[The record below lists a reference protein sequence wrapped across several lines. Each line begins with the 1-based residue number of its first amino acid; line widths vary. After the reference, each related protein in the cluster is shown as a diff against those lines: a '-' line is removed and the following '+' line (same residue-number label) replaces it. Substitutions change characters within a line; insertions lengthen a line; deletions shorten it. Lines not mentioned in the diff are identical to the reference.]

1 VIPTLGRLRQEG
13 SPAEDSLGYIARPG
27 LKNMPV
33 IPATQDVQGR
43 RIEAQS
49 QFGQKVSNTPPQPIK
64 VSMVAVIEGM
74 GRLR

>member
-1 VIPTLGRLRQEG
+1 
-13 SPAEDSLGYIARPG
+13 
-27 LKNMPV
+27 MPV